1 MIVACAP
8 FRIALAGGGSDIP
21 SFYRQ
26 YRGAVLSA
34 AIAKYAFVVV
44 HPYFDEQYFHL
55 KYSKTELTRNRDE
68 IQHPILREVLAM
80 LDIKQGLEIAS
91 IADVPAGTGIGSS
104 SAFCVALL
112 NALHAHCGKFVTKE
126 QLAKEACCV
135 EIERLREPIGK
146 QDQYATAFGGINFIE
161 FEANDAVLVNPLP
174 LDRDV
179 AVALENNLLLFFTGI
194 QRSARAIL
202 SEQKKSIEKSQDS
215 VDTLR
220 RMVDIA
226 YRLRETLMKGD
237 LDSVGTALH
246 ESWLLKRSLTTQ
258 ISSSHIDGLYE
269 MALTAGATGGKIA
282 GAGGGGFLL
291 LYCPAERQ
299 AAVRDALKNYEETKF
314 HFDAGGTRV
323 IFAS

>member
-1 MIVACAP
+1 MRGSAP
-8 FRIALAGGGSDIP
+8 
-21 SFYRQ
+21 
-26 YRGAVLSA
+26 
-34 AIAKYAFVVV
+34 
-44 HPYFDEQYFHL
+44 
-55 KYSKTELTRNRDE
+55 T
-68 IQHPILREVLAM
+68 
-80 LDIKQGLEIAS
+80 
-91 IADVPAGTGIGSS
+91 S
-104 SAFCVALL
+104 SARRVRIRVGAIFDDD
-112 NALHAHCGKFVTKE
+112 GR
-126 QLAKEACCV
+126 CV

-179 AVALENNLLLFFTGI
+179 AAALENNLLLFFTGI

-291 LYCPAERQ
+291 LYCPVERQ

>member
-8 FRIALAGGGSDIP
+8 FRIGLAGGGSDIP
-21 SFYRQ
+21 SFYRK

-80 LDIKQGLEIAS
+80 LDIKRGLEIAS

-126 QLAKEACCV
+126 RLAKEACCV
-135 EIERLREPIGK
+135 EIERLGEPIGK

-161 FEANDAVLVNPLP
+161 FETNDAVLVNPLP
-174 LDRDV
+174 LDQDV
-179 AVALENNLLLFFTGI
+179 AAALENNLLLFFTGI
-194 QRSARAIL
+194 QRSASAIL
-202 SEQKKSIEKSQDS
+202 SEQKKSIEKCQDS

-246 ESWLLKRSLTTQ
+246 ESWLLKRSLATQ
-258 ISSSHIDGLYE
+258 ISSSHIDRLYE

-291 LYCPAERQ
+291 LYCPVERQ
-299 AAVRDALKNYEETKF
+299 AAVRDALKDYEETEF
-314 HFDAGGTRV
+314 RFDAGGTRV